1 MTLSHAAGSAPER
14 IIIIGHGSPRKEANT
29 IDSLAESLHAELH
42 PGCSN
47 HCVRGAY
54 LQFSDPDIE
63 TVIEQSVA
71 EGAGR
76 IILHPFFL
84 NAGMHV
90 TKDIPELIES
100 ARLKYPSVDFIY
112 TEPLGMHEKLVD
124 VVKERISA
132 SRGYAPSDIEKR
144 SFEIIGDEADLSGV
158 PAERVPIIK
167 RVIHATA
174 DFELGQTLKF
184 HPDAI
189 KAGIDAILSG
199 KDILTDVE
207 MVRTGINKRLL
218 SKWGGK
224 VICNIQDITAGAAQP
239 EADGC
244 PSEITEPCGRSDNK
258 TRSEKGIELALKENH
273 NIGIIAVGNA
283 PTALLKV
290 IDILNSEGQPHRVT
304 PTNSRVLVIGVP
316 VGFVKA
322 YESKALLASQDFPFI
337 TNLSRKGGSTVA
349 VAIVNALLKIA
360 DEER

>member
-1 MTLSHAAGSAPER
+1 MNVINTVGKTPER

-29 IDSLAESLHAELH
+29 IDSLAECLHAELH
-42 PGCSN
+42 PGCSD

-63 TVIEQSVA
+63 TVIEKSVA

-90 TKDIPELIES
+90 TKDIPKMIEG
-100 ARLKYPSVDFIY
+100 ARQRYPGVDFIY
-112 TEPLGMHEKLVD
+112 TDPLGMHEKIVD

-132 SRGYAPSDIEKR
+132 SCGYAPADIEKR
-144 SFEIIGDEADLSGV
+144 SFEIIGEEADLSGIPV
-158 PAERVPIIK
+158 EFIPIIK

-174 DFELGQTLKF
+174 DFELGQSLKF
-184 HPDAI
+184 HADAI
-189 KAGIDAILSG
+189 KAGIEAIRAG

-207 MVRTGINKRLL
+207 MVKTGINKRLL
-218 SKWGGK
+218 SKWGGHI
-224 VICNIQDITAGAAQP
+224 ICRLQDADVETA
-239 EADGC
+239 
-244 PSEITEPCGRSDNK
+244 SDRDHVRLK
-258 TRSEKGIELALKENH
+258 TMTRSERGIELAMKSNH

-290 IDILNSEGQPHRVT
+290 IDIFNSEAQISYLKSQILT
-304 PTNSRVLVIGVP
+304 IGVP

-322 YESKALLASQDFPFI
+322 YESKALLASQNFPFI

-349 VAIVNALLKIA
+349 AAIVNALLKMA
-360 DEER
+360 EEGIVSKRSVTF

>member
-1 MTLSHAAGSAPER
+1 
-14 IIIIGHGSPRKEANT
+14 
-29 IDSLAESLHAELH
+29 
-42 PGCSN
+42 
-47 HCVRGAY
+47 
-54 LQFSDPDIE
+54 
-63 TVIEQSVA
+63 
-71 EGAGR
+71 
-76 IILHPFFL
+76 
-84 NAGMHV
+84 MHV

-100 ARLKYPSVDFIY
+100 AKQKYPGVDFIY

-132 SRGYAPSDIEKR
+132 SRGYAPADIEKR
-144 SFEIIGDEADLSGV
+144 SFEIIGEEGDLSGV
-158 PAERVPIIK
+158 PAERIPIIK

-189 KAGIDAILSG
+189 KTGIEAIRSG

-224 VICNIQDITAGAAQP
+224 VTCNIVEATPPTAN
-239 EADGC
+239 DH
-244 PSEITEPCGRSDNK
+244 PSEMPETNEHSDNR
-258 TRSEKGIELALKENH
+258 TRSERGIELALKENH

-290 IDILNSEGQPHRVT
+290 IDIFNSESEISTGRPHGGAHT
-304 PTNSRVLVIGVP
+304 ILVVGVP

-349 VAIVNALLKIA
+349 VAIVNALLKMA
-360 DEER
+360 EEGS